1 MLQPRPLVPRSG
13 TSPLGLGES
22 AQKKSLR
29 MKRNED
35 EEEQFRHTRGSS
47 PLQLDQNVGVKTVS
61 THYQLLAG
69 A

>member
-22 AQKKSLR
+22 AQRKSLR

-35 EEEQFRHTRGSS
+35 EEEQFRHTRGSA
-47 PLQLDQNVGVKTVS
+47 LQMDQNVGVNTVS
-61 THYQLLAG
+61 TLYQLLAG